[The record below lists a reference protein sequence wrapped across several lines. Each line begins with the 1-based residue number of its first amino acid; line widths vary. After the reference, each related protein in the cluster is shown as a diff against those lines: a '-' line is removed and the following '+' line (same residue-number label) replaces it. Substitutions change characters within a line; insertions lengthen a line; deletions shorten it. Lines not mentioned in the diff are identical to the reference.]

1 MPPTGHSTNPEFSLT
16 ARLTLT
22 TPYLLP
28 DMTVITTGSSR
39 TLGELLGDRRDISPS
54 RPETLVESALSW
66 PTLTDQITSKNNR
79 HEK

>member
-1 MPPTGHSTNPEFSLT
+1 MPPTGHSTNPESSLT

-39 TLGELLGDRRDISPS
+39 TLGEPLGVKRDILPS
-54 RPETLVESALSW
+54 RPETLAEFVTNR
-66 PTLTDQITSKNNR
+66 PTLTEEIC
-79 HEK
+79 EF